1 MTSTLKDCCKSSSSC
16 GCKAH
21 HGKDNSTTFDLR
33 IRDRFIRSN
42 IDLIFI
48 GVIMALY
55 HVGCAYANEDEVAAH
70 HGGGET
76 EEDVYEEELSEVY
89 AVFYPW

>member
-1 MTSTLKDCCKSSSSC
+1 
-16 GCKAH
+16 
-21 HGKDNSTTFDLR
+21 
-33 IRDRFIRSN
+33 
-42 IDLIFI
+42 
-48 GVIMALY
+48 MALY